1 MSSNC
6 YKRQP
11 HTATAGKVSQERR
24 RWRLSYVTLIR
35 FPTSRTI
42 KTQIIENVNVI
53 VEALRVALSSYR
65 ARVFSPLDNGS
76 GIILGKMSHTSSS
89 HCLGE
94 ARQGCHCHC
103 HLSSALS
110 PSFSPI
116 LHQHC
121 PFLCHYSLTVTLLLS
136 LSVSVS
142 LFCNMPQDGCVRALP
157 FDPWAGPL
165 FFFLLLLCC
174 CCLLCFAARFASI

>member
-65 ARVFSPLDNGS
+65 PRVFSPLDNGS

-103 HLSSALS
+103 HLSMPFLPLSLPFCTSIALFFAITPS
-110 PSFSPI
+110 RSLSFS
-116 LHQHC
+116 L
-121 PFLCHYSLTVTLLLS
+121 FLS
-136 LSVSVS
+136 LSRSSATCHKTV
-142 LFCNMPQDGCVRALP
+142 A
-157 FDPWAGPL
+157 
-165 FFFLLLLCC
+165 
-174 CCLLCFAARFASI
+174 

>member
-94 ARQGCHCHC
+94 AR
-103 HLSSALS
+103 
-110 PSFSPI
+110 
-116 LHQHC
+116 
-121 PFLCHYSLTVTLLLS
+121 LS
-136 LSVSVS
+136 LSLSPEQCPFS
-142 LFCNMPQDGCVRALP
+142 LFLSHFALALP
-157 FDPWAGPL
+157 FSLPL
-165 FFFLLLLCC
+165 LPHGHSPSLSFCPCLALLQHATRRLRES
-174 CCLLCFAARFASI
+174 AAF